1 MLIGG
6 KWGDG
11 WACPVC
17 GGSNSGALLKCRSCE
32 YKRPADDEIKGWW
45 SKTSSSIAVGVTT
58 DEPASQIGLHRWK
71 RR

>member
-1 MLIGG
+1 MLTGG

-32 YKRPADDEIKGWW
+32 YKRPADDEIHEALHGKDTQPGLMNGIRAV
-45 SKTSSSIAVGVTT
+45 IAKFK
-58 DEPASQIGLHRWK
+58 EK
-71 RR
+71 NK